1 MIDWGNI
8 NKVRIHNR
16 NEKMMHFI
24 IKAMCLKLL
33 FNAGFQVYTEKKIGN
48 KIADVFAL
56 KRVGKFE
63 KEFTVIEIET
73 KPTKKHVRDLL
84 VYYSVRNY
92 NLYIIDVR
100 EIPNELNKMQDFL
113 EHVLGL

>member
-1 MIDWGNI
+1 MIDWKNI
-8 NKVRIHNR
+8 NKGRIHNR
-16 NEKMMHFI
+16 NETMKHFI
-24 IKAMCLKLL
+24 IKSMCLKLL
-33 FNAGFQVYTEKKIGN
+33 FNVGFQVYTEKKIGN
-48 KIADVFAL
+48 KIADVFASR
-56 KRVGKFE
+56 RVGRSE

-73 KPTKKHVRDLL
+73 KPTMKHVKDLL

-100 EIPNELNKMQDFL
+100 EVSNELNKMQKFL